1 MDVKIPR
8 LIIQPIVENVVEHGG
23 DASGSRVGRLMVEGD
38 EKNLLIRVEN
48 NGVMTEEDRE
58 KIRILLSDEKPVENQ
73 QLDRMRIGIRNVNLR
88 LKLLYGEESGLS
100 IEEREGTTVSTIRI
114 RKLPERNKEN
124 QAQTST
130 DKNDRQNGQ

>member
-1 MDVKIPR
+1 
-8 LIIQPIVENVVEHGG
+8 
-23 DASGSRVGRLMVEGD
+23 MVEGD

-58 KIRILLSDEKPVENQ
+58 KIRLLLSDEKPGENQ
-73 QLDRMRIGIRNVNLR
+73 QPDRMRIGIRNVNLR
-88 LKLLYGEESGLS
+88 LKLLYGDESGLS

-114 RKLPERNKEN
+114 RKLPERNKES